1 VSAFSL
7 GSGVVSFKV
16 CCSNVKVVGFSF
28 SKSAEPVRDCARAH
42 PYEDVDAAAISEEAG
57 DVASATP
64 TIGVEH
70 GEGVTV
76 STQVERASGS
86 DCSKMLVQG
95 RLTWSALESTA
106 QATVKQVVIPNA
118 CTPVMMHERWVN
130 VLLMQ
135 LTRDAPGRSV
145 PLVRLEEGQFPA
157 GEAAWRCMF
166 PPCVEQ
172 IRQQKIVSPF
182 WRRSA
187 SNDSV
192 IIIET
197 VQQSFKTNCPN
208 ERQSH
213 AFPKESTDRS
223 SCPKKVGRSL
233 LTRKDKRWSA
243 SQTGNAAPS
252 SLH

>member
-1 VSAFSL
+1 MPTAAKAHLKCLLSAWVLVLSASKSVVPTSRSL
-7 GSGVVSFKV
+7 ASL
-16 CCSNVKVVGFSF
+16 

-95 RLTWSALESTA
+95 RLTCSTLESTA
-106 QATVKQVVIPNA
+106 QTTVKQVVIPNA

-135 LTRDAPGRSV
+135 LTRDTPGHSV

-197 VQQSFKTNCPN
+197 VQQSFKPTVPMNDKAMLF
-208 ERQSH
+208 RRK
-213 AFPKESTDRS
+213 ALTDPAA
-223 SCPKKVGRSL
+223 PKK
-233 LTRKDKRWSA
+233 
-243 SQTGNAAPS
+243 
-252 SLH
+252 

>member
-1 VSAFSL
+1 MSSASKSVVPTSRSL
-7 GSGVVSFKV
+7 ASL
-16 CCSNVKVVGFSF
+16 

-95 RLTWSALESTA
+95 RLTCSTLESTA
-106 QATVKQVVIPNA
+106 QTTVKQVVIPNA

-135 LTRDAPGRSV
+135 LTRDAPGHSV

-197 VQQSFKTNCPN
+197 VQQSFKPTVPMNDKAMLF
-208 ERQSH
+208 RRK
-213 AFPKESTDRS
+213 ALTDPAA
-223 SCPKKVGRSL
+223 PKK
-233 LTRKDKRWSA
+233 
-243 SQTGNAAPS
+243 
-252 SLH
+252 